1 MEKELA
7 IPTINSWLPHVERPV
22 IISGPCSAETEEQ
35 VLATCKRLAATNKVD
50 VLRAGIWKPRTRPNN
65 FEGVGTVGLKWLQKA
80 KVATGLPITVEVANA
95 QHVQAALMH
104 GVDILWI
111 GARTTVNPFS
121 VQEIADAL
129 KGVDVPVL
137 IKNPINADLQLWIGA
152 IERIHQAGIEQIGA
166 IHRGFAK
173 YGEKKYRNAPQ
184 WQLPIELKRLMPDI
198 PMICDPSH
206 IAGNRDLLFDVA
218 QEALDLNYDGLMI
231 ESHITPDNAWSDA
244 RQQITPETLAD
255 MMSRFV
261 LRQDLSDNNDKTS
274 PLDGLRSQ
282 IDQFDD
288 EILGLFAQRLQVAEK
303 IGAFKKENNLTIL
316 QTKRWESILNS
327 ICGKGE
333 KLGLSRE
340 FLEKYLKAMHQ
351 ESINH
356 QNKIMNAK

>member
-1 MEKELA
+1 MEKEIA
-7 IPTINSWLPHVERPV
+7 IPTINSWLPNVERPV

-35 VLATCKRLAATNKVD
+35 VLATCKRLAATNQVD

-152 IERIHQAGIEQIGA
+152 IERIHQAGIDQIGA

-184 WQLPIELKRLMPDI
+184 WQLPIELKRLMPEI

-206 IAGNRDLLFDVA
+206 IAGNRELLFDVA

-244 RQQITPETLAD
+244 KQQITPETLSD
-255 MMSRFV
+255 MISRFV
-261 LRQDLSDNNDKTS
+261 LRHDLGDNNDKAS

-327 ICGKGE
+327 VCDKGE